1 MSWRKVAFGELASVK
16 HGYAFKGKYFSDS
29 GKYLLLTPGNC
40 TESGGLK
47 LKGDREKFYIG
58 EFPNEFILNQGDL
71 IVVMTDLVQ
80 EAPILGGAFLIPQDD
95 YFLHNQRLGLVS
107 IKDENILYKKFFYYV
122 LNSPYYRSQIRASST
137 GTTVKHTA
145 PERIY
150 RCSIA
155 LPSHNIQLK
164 IANILSAYDDLIENN
179 RRRIQLLERSLH
191 LLYKEWLVHLRF
203 PSHEHSKIVDGIP
216 EGWGKAALKELA
228 IVNQS
233 SINSSFQGQIEY
245 IDISSVTT
253 NSINQTTILNFED
266 APSRAR
272 RIVKHGDIIWSCV
285 RPNRESYAVIWN
297 PPDNL
302 IVSTGFAV
310 ITPKSV
316 PASFLFYAITTPE
329 FVGYLA
335 NNARG
340 AAYPAVTAS
349 DFENAQIT
357 FPQDSL
363 LNLFDEIATPVFT
376 QINTLRQQSKKLQQA
391 RDLLLPKLMSGAI
404 GV

>member
-1 MSWRKVAFGELASVK
+1 M
-16 HGYAFKGKYFSDS
+16 
-29 GKYLLLTPGNC
+29 
-40 TESGGLK
+40 
-47 LKGDREKFYIG
+47 
-58 EFPNEFILNQGDL
+58 
-71 IVVMTDLVQ
+71 
-80 EAPILGGAFLIPQDD
+80 
-95 YFLHNQRLGLVS
+95 
-107 IKDENILYKKFFYYV
+107 
-122 LNSPYYRSQIRASST
+122 
-137 GTTVKHTA
+137 
-145 PERIY
+145 
-150 RCSIA
+150 
-155 LPSHNIQLK
+155 
-164 IANILSAYDDLIENN
+164 
-179 RRRIQLLERSLH
+179 
-191 LLYKEWLVHLRF
+191 
-203 PSHEHSKIVDGIP
+203 
-216 EGWGKAALKELA
+216 
-228 IVNQS
+228 
-233 SINSSFQGQIEY
+233 
-245 IDISSVTT
+245 
-253 NSINQTTILNFED
+253 NFED

-357 FPQDSL
+357 FPQDNL
-363 LNLFDEIATPVFT
+363 LNLFNEIATPVFT